1 MKPEAQSG
9 ISSAG
14 VPFHRGQ
21 SCLSTLIQRPSGGL
35 RSDSRCSLPA
45 GLAEH
50 AVQRSLSTR
59 IAHPEPPRAAGEL
72 TRSETDKKIA
82 GVAGGMAAYFGL
94 DPTLVRVAWVIV
106 GLMAWG
112 ILAYVIF
119 WIVLPKGPGSTPAV
133 RLAEE
138 RFARGEITAEDL
150 QRIRSDLE
158 GPP

>member
-1 MKPEAQSG
+1 MPTPQ
-9 ISSAG
+9 
-14 VPFHRGQ
+14 
-21 SCLSTLIQRPSGGL
+21 
-35 RSDSRCSLPA
+35 
-45 GLAEH
+45 
-50 AVQRSLSTR
+50 
-59 IAHPEPPRAAGEL
+59 L
-72 TRSETDKKIA
+72 TRSETDKKIG

-158 GPP
+158 GRQ

>member
-1 MKPEAQSG
+1 MPTPQ
-9 ISSAG
+9 
-14 VPFHRGQ
+14 
-21 SCLSTLIQRPSGGL
+21 
-35 RSDSRCSLPA
+35 
-45 GLAEH
+45 
-50 AVQRSLSTR
+50 
-59 IAHPEPPRAAGEL
+59 L

-150 QRIRSDLE
+150 QRIRSDLK
-158 GPP
+158 GRP